1 MYATGSG
8 ERSNGT
14 GGYRIY
20 EGRFHECRG
29 SLCFLFFFILRIE
42 TSSIHQPRLLRYQS
56 TMLTS
61 RTSACAPGAE
71 TNTGISMLKSK
82 SKPTVSSKPNTIW
95 SHAPSQITLL
105 WLAIS
110 LPLVTWDTGYVLLRP
125 LTMEGGSLHWPL
137 WVPYKLYG
145 TVDHVYGWKS
155 FNAKN
160 GFTGAQGF
168 LNLIE
173 TLMYAYYLLL
183 CWKSGKVVVDHDG
196 KTRRCVAGR
205 DGAKATLMGFSA
217 AVMTLSKTVLYCE
230 MSISL

>member
-1 MYATGSG
+1 
-8 ERSNGT
+8 
-14 GGYRIY
+14 
-20 EGRFHECRG
+20 
-29 SLCFLFFFILRIE
+29 
-42 TSSIHQPRLLRYQS
+42 
-56 TMLTS
+56 MLTS
-61 RTSACAPGAE
+61 SRTAACAPGAE
-71 TNTGISMLKSK
+71 PNPRVSIPKPKRNT
-82 SKPTVSSKPNTIW
+82 TASSKPNTIW

-110 LPLVTWDTGYVLLRP
+110 LPLVAWDTGYVLLRP

-173 TLMYAYYLLL
+173 TLMYAYYLWL
-183 CWKSGKVVVDHDG
+183 CWKSGKVVVDDDG
-196 KTRRCVAGR
+196 KTRRHVAGR
-205 DGAKATLMGFSA
+205 DGATASLVGFSA
-217 AVMTLSKTVLYCE
+217 AVMTLSKTVLYCK
-230 MSISL
+230 MSISLFLKKAQLTHA

>member
-1 MYATGSG
+1 
-8 ERSNGT
+8 
-14 GGYRIY
+14 
-20 EGRFHECRG
+20 
-29 SLCFLFFFILRIE
+29 
-42 TSSIHQPRLLRYQS
+42 
-56 TMLTS
+56 MLTS
-61 RTSACAPGAE
+61 RTAACAPGAE
-71 TNTGISMLKSK
+71 TNPKVSILKSK
-82 SKPTVSSKPNTIW
+82 RNTTASRKSNTIW

-110 LPLVTWDTGYVLLRP
+110 LPLVVWDTGYVLLRP

-173 TLMYAYYLLL
+173 TLMYAYYLWL
-183 CWKSGKVVVDHDG
+183 CWKSGRVLVDDDG
-196 KTRRCVAGR
+196 KKRRHVAGR
-205 DGAKATLMGFSA
+205 DGATASLVGFSA
-217 AVMTLSKTVLYCE
+217 AVMTLSKTVLYCK
-230 MSISL
+230 MNINLFGKRSQLTQAQGSANTTVGSTTLAITLSWTSSICGSFQSKYLGSPLPF